1 MNNNSYISH
10 TITEHTLYTLGG
22 HAHMKNKVGIYFYL
36 DQCYLIFTFLLTIY
50 YVYTLFNTVM
60 AISEEEMCLVIK
72 EKNISL
78 TEILNSS
85 NLHHTRSI
93 A

>member
-22 HAHMKNKVGIYFYL
+22 HAHMKNKVGIYFHL
-36 DQCYLIFTFLLTIY
+36 DQCYLTFTFLLSIY
-50 YVYTLFNTVM
+50 YVYTLFNTVIT
-60 AISEEEMCLVIK
+60 ASEDEILVIK

-85 NLHHTRSI
+85 NLHHTRI